1 MTVILRKN
9 QGKIARLCGSGV
21 RPIGFEPITFGS
33 EDRCSIQLSYGR
45 ESRRDEFTL
54 SGEVDWFKANP
65 DWNAPNFPNRE
76 LPASDRLHIARRMG
90 TI

>member
-1 MTVILRKN
+1 
-9 QGKIARLCGSGV
+9 
-21 RPIGFEPITFGS
+21 
-33 EDRCSIQLSYGR
+33 LSYGR